1 MKIAVLILFATS
13 IALSCGCSSFGAGSQ
28 ANTAVND
35 FSDKDLPEVIVSG
48 RKIGDTL
55 LEALQKN
62 DYSLAE
68 KLPLGDDKQ
77 KFSKEKFDR
86 LYKNIQKQGGIAKF
100 SYLGDMNMKP
110 YHRLLWKISFTDQP
124 GKAGNGV
131 DVMFEL
137 IMVKFNG
144 VNRAAGFALR
154 P

>member
-1 MKIAVLILFATS
+1 MKIAVLVLSVVCLI
-13 IALSCGCSSFGAGSQ
+13 LSCGCNSGSLGLQ
-28 ANTAVND
+28 AKAAINN
-35 FSDKDLPEVIVSG
+35 FSDQELPEVIASG
-48 RKIGDTL
+48 KLIGDTL

-62 DYSLAE
+62 DYTLAE
-68 KLPLGDDKQ
+68 NLALGDDKQ

-86 LYKNIQKQGGIAKF
+86 LHKNMQKHGGIVRF

-110 YHRLLWKISFTDQP
+110 YHRLLWKISFADLP
-124 GKAGNGV
+124 GKPGNGV

-137 IMVKFNG
+137 IMVKING